1 MAQLFCMIRVLCFGM
16 ILLCAHL
23 GAAQR
28 GTVYLDGQPTT
39 EVPGMDSVEVSRFV
53 NLYLLRLW
61 NQGFVFSG
69 LDSVFSDRI
78 YFHAGEKYR
87 NEIDQLAV
95 YDAEQD
101 TFQLWKPKK
110 QSFQSAVQKQ
120 LTRYA
125 DKGHPFVR
133 ITWDSVQ
140 VKDDMA
146 KGFLRVIPG
155 PLVVYDSMVL
165 LGEVQKGRAFLQTA
179 LHLEV
184 DKPFSERTFQNLP
197 KSIARLQYLEMK
209 RPPDVAFEH
218 GKATVFLDLDK
229 RKSSSF
235 EGVVGLLPGQ
245 SAGNGVMVTGF
256 LDLQLANLFQSGKRF
271 LFTWNRFADES
282 QSLDLGYY
290 HPFFLSSK
298 LFLDVDFHLLKQD
311 TTFLTQSWNLTSGTN
326 IGPMSEVFF
335 GYEHVSGTL
344 ISPDESNIRDNLA
357 DFTSN
362 QYMIGLRDVLYGQ
375 EMGMKSPFRYQVRL
389 VLGEKNI
396 SKNPSIDKGA
406 YDTLHRQ
413 TSMLRVT
420 AGAKYLIR
428 LKKRTALHHHWE
440 GQLLV
445 NDQILTNEL
454 ARIGGLKT
462 LRGFNENFFYASN
475 YALSRLE
482 IRQYFEEYSHFMLF
496 YDQLLMEHRG
506 VVSYP
511 RGFGAGLSL
520 DTSNGLFTFALAMGM
535 SRQIPAD
542 PANVKIHIG
551 YTSRF

>member
-1 MAQLFCMIRVLCFGM
+1 MAQLFCMIRVLCLGM
-16 ILLCAHL
+16 ILLGAHL
-23 GAAQR
+23 CAAQR
-28 GTVYLDGQPTT
+28 MTVYLDGQPTS
-39 EVPGMDSVEVSRFV
+39 EVPGMDSLEVSRFV

-69 LDSVFSDRI
+69 LDSVFSERI
-78 YFHAGEKYR
+78 YFHAGPKYR
-87 NEIDQLAV
+87 SEIDQLAV
-95 YDAEQD
+95 YDAERD
-101 TFQLWKPKK
+101 TFELWPPKK
-110 QSFQSAVQKQ
+110 QSFRASIQKQ
-120 LTRYA
+120 LTTYA
-125 DKGHPFVR
+125 DNGYPFVR
-133 ITWDSVQ
+133 ITWDSVR
-140 VKDDMA
+140 VEEDVV
-146 KGFLRVIPG
+146 KGFLRVVPG
-155 PLVVYDSMVL
+155 PAVVYDSLVL
-165 LGEVQKGRAFLQTA
+165 LGEVQKGRTFLQTA
-179 LHLEV
+179 LNVEV
-184 DKPFSERTFQNLP
+184 GKPFSERSFQNLP
-197 KSIARLQYLEMK
+197 KRIARLQYLK
-209 RPPDVAFEH
+209 INGSPDVAFEH

-245 SAGNGVMVTGF
+245 SAANGLMVTGF

-311 TTFLTQSWNLTSGTN
+311 TTFLTQSWNLISGAN
-326 IGPMSEVFF
+326 IGPKSEIFF
-335 GYEHVSGTL
+335 GYEEVNGTL
-344 ISPDESNIRDNLA
+344 ISPDESNIRENLA
-357 DFTSN
+357 DFKSR

-375 EMGMKSPFRYQVRL
+375 EMGMKSPFRYHVRL
-389 VLGEKNI
+389 VLGDKRI
-396 SKNPSIDKGA
+396 SKNPSIDQEA

-413 TSMLRVT
+413 TSMVQVS
-420 AGAKYLIR
+420 AGTKYLLR
-428 LKKRTALHHHWE
+428 LKKQTALYHQLE
-440 GQLLV
+440 GQVLV

-454 ARIGGLKT
+454 ARIGGLKS

-475 YALSRLE
+475 YGLSRLE
-482 IRQYFEEYSHFMLF
+482 LRQYFEEYSHFMLF
-496 YDQLLMEHRG
+496 YDQLVMEYHG

-535 SRQIPAD
+535 SRQIRAD
-542 PANVKIHIG
+542 PSNVKIHIG